1 MATSKKDKNESKNLR
16 TLFSVICLSIIALGL
31 IVYFS
36 PQGSG
41 KAPVGEPTSV
51 TETTSAAAV
60 QHRVEGVTETAPA
73 TTAGTTAAAT
83 KGTTTTEPA
92 SMQQSDTNMPYKSFY
107 KYPVSES
114 VQQSYNEELT
124 FNRTMGDYRAHAAVD
139 FKANKGAKV
148 SAINDGLVLSVKTD
162 ALLGKVITID
172 HGGNLVAQY
181 CGMDAVNVS
190 AGNYVTLGQDLGTL
204 GTVPFEAEEAPH
216 LHLIT
221 TMNKETVDPLK
232 VMSKTKD

>member
-36 PQGSG
+36 AQDGG

-51 TETTSAAAV
+51 TETTAAAPV
-60 QHRVEGVTETAPA
+60 QHRVSGITETTVPRS
-73 TTAGTTAAAT
+73 TGTTAPSS
-83 KGTTTTEPA
+83 KRVTTTEAA
-92 SMQQSDTNMPYKSFY
+92 SMQQTDTNIPYKSFY

-114 VQQSYNEELT
+114 VLQGYNEELIY
-124 FNRTMGDYRAHAAVD
+124 NRTMGDYRAHCAVD
-139 FKANKGAKV
+139 FKAGKGAKV
-148 SAINDGLVLSVKTD
+148 CAVNDGLVLSVKTD

-172 HGGNLVAQY
+172 HGGNLVARY
-181 CGMDAVNVS
+181 CGMDVVNVS
-190 AGNYVTLGQDLGTL
+190 TGNYVTIGQDLGTL

-221 TMNKETVDPLK
+221 TMNKETVNPLK
-232 VMSKTKD
+232 VMGKEKD

>member
-36 PQGSG
+36 SQGSG
-41 KAPVGEPTSV
+41 KTPVGEP
-51 TETTSAAAV
+51 
-60 QHRVEGVTETAPA
+60 TAPA
-73 TTAGTTAAAT
+73 TTAGTTAAT
-83 KGTTTTEPA
+83 TRGTTTTEPA

-181 CGMDAVNVS
+181 CGMDVVHVS

>member
-1 MATSKKDKNESKNLR
+1 M
-16 TLFSVICLSIIALGL
+16 ICLSIIALGL

-36 PQGSG
+36 SQGSS
-41 KAPVGEPTSV
+41 KTPVGEPTSV

-83 KGTTTTEPA
+83 RGTTTTEPA

-124 FNRTMGDYRAHAAVD
+124 LTAPW
-139 FKANKGAKV
+139 
-148 SAINDGLVLSVKTD
+148 GLPCP
-162 ALLGKVITID
+162 
-172 HGGNLVAQY
+172 
-181 CGMDAVNVS
+181 CGS
-190 AGNYVTLGQDLGTL
+190 GL
-204 GTVPFEAEEAPH
+204 
-216 LHLIT
+216 
-221 TMNKETVDPLK
+221 
-232 VMSKTKD
+232 

>member
-36 PQGSG
+36 SQGSG
-41 KAPVGEPTSV
+41 KTPVGEPTSV

-60 QHRVEGVTETAPA
+60 QHRVEG
-73 TTAGTTAAAT
+73 AGTTAAAT
-83 KGTTTTEPA
+83 RGTTTTEPA

-148 SAINDGLVLSVKTD
+148 TAINDGLVLSVKTD

-181 CGMDAVNVS
+181 CGMDAVHVS

>member
-1 MATSKKDKNESKNLR
+1 
-16 TLFSVICLSIIALGL
+16 
-31 IVYFS
+31 
-36 PQGSG
+36 
-41 KAPVGEPTSV
+41 
-51 TETTSAAAV
+51 
-60 QHRVEGVTETAPA
+60 
-73 TTAGTTAAAT
+73 
-83 KGTTTTEPA
+83 
-92 SMQQSDTNMPYKSFY
+92 MQQSDTNMPYKSFY

-124 FNRTMGDYRAHAAVD
+124 FNRTIGDYRAHAAVD

-148 SAINDGLVLSVKTD
+148 TAINDGLVLSVKTD

-181 CGMDAVNVS
+181 CGMDVVHVS

>member
-36 PQGSG
+36 SQGSS
-41 KAPVGEPTSV
+41 KTPVGEPTSV
-51 TETTSAAAV
+51 TETTSAA
-60 QHRVEGVTETAPA
+60 
-73 TTAGTTAAAT
+73 GTTAAAT
-83 KGTTTTEPA
+83 RGTTTTEPA

-181 CGMDAVNVS
+181 CGMDVVHVS

>member
-36 PQGSG
+36 SQGSG
-41 KAPVGEPTSV
+41 KTPVGEPTSV
-51 TETTSAAAV
+51 TETT
-60 QHRVEGVTETAPA
+60 PA

-181 CGMDAVNVS
+181 CGMDVVHVS

>member
-36 PQGSG
+36 SQGSG
-41 KAPVGEPTSV
+41 KTPVGEPTSV
-51 TETTSAAAV
+51 TETTSAA
-60 QHRVEGVTETAPA
+60 
-73 TTAGTTAAAT
+73 TAGTTAAAT
-83 KGTTTTEPA
+83 QGTTTTEPA

-148 SAINDGLVLSVKTD
+148 TAINDGLVLSVKTD